1 MLSIAE
7 MQRWATVVR
16 DYAATAVV
24 LLAASIITAAFALA
38 RRRAAAR
45 RWRRH
50 TGGYSN
56 NEIRR
61 SVTRR
66 HVTLAEIGPFS
77 PDRRRVTRGNH
88 LPPATRRIDVSSRTG
103 IVQ

>member
-50 TGGYSN
+50 TGGYSPARHFHPSSSAAAL
-56 NEIRR
+56 NEP
-61 SVTRR
+61 
-66 HVTLAEIGPFS
+66 E
-77 PDRRRVTRGNH
+77 
-88 LPPATRRIDVSSRTG
+88 
-103 IVQ
+103 